1 LDNGSGKKTAM
12 TETSFNLAE
21 LENRIQKLISL
32 HKELKAKAEMLQ
44 SENQRLKAELREER
58 EKALMMQEGFR
69 KMKNE
74 EKSVAG
80 ENIGQLKKKINDII
94 SEIDKSVTLINEQSK

>member
-1 LDNGSGKKTAM
+1 M
-12 TETSFNLAE
+12 TETTLNLAE

-32 HKELKAKAEMLQ
+32 HKELKLKAEKLD
-44 SENQRLKAELREER
+44 SENQRLKEELKEEK

-74 EKSVAG
+74 EKNVAG

-94 SEIDKSVTLINEQSK
+94 SEIDKSVMLINEQSK

>member
-1 LDNGSGKKTAM
+1 M
-12 TETSFNLAE
+12 TETALNLAE

-32 HKELKAKAEMLQ
+32 HKELKVKAEMLE
-44 SENQRLKAELREER
+44 SENQRLKAGLEEEK
-58 EKALMMQEGFR
+58 EKALRMQEGFR

-74 EKSVAG
+74 EKNVAG

-94 SEIDKSVTLINEQSK
+94 SEIDKSVLLINEQSK

>member
-1 LDNGSGKKTAM
+1 MS
-12 TETSFNLAE
+12 ETTTILAE
-21 LENRIQKLISL
+21 LETRIQKLISL
-32 HKELKAKAEMLQ
+32 HKELKVKAEILD
-44 SENQRLKAELREER
+44 SENQRLKEELREEK

-74 EKSVAG
+74 EKNVAG

-94 SEIDKSVTLINEQSK
+94 SEIDKSVLLINEQSK

>member
-1 LDNGSGKKTAM
+1 M
-12 TETSFNLAE
+12 TETQFNLAE

-32 HKELKAKAEMLQ
+32 HKELKVKAEYLQ
-44 SENQRLKAELREER
+44 SENHKLKEELQEER
-58 EKALMMQEGFR
+58 EKARMIQEGFR

-94 SEIDKSVTLINEQSK
+94 SEIDKSVLLINEQSK